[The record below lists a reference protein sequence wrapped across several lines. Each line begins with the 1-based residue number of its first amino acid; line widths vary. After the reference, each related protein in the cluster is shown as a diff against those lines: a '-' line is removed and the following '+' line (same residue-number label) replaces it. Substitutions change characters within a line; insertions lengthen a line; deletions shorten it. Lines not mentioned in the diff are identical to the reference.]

1 MYFVYILRCVDGSF
15 YTGCTTNMAERLKR
29 HNAGKGARYT
39 RGRIPV
45 EVVYKE
51 EAADRS
57 AALKREYAIKQ
68 FSRQQKEQ
76 LINGW
81 KNEDA

>member
-1 MYFVYILRCVDGSF
+1 MYFVYILQCVDGSF
-15 YTGCTTNMAERLKR
+15 YTGCTTNMAERLKK

-45 EVVYKE
+45 EVVYIE

-76 LINGW
+76 LVNGW